1 MPRAGLAAIF
11 WLIALLC
18 LIPIFVGI
26 SRVGSFLEQS
36 GLSWNLSGLDPVE
49 GVVAVVILI
58 VVSVSTVFT
67 NPELTLLVICLVLT
81 FVAGA
86 LISVFFALWTMFRSP
101 KKTNLPAPQ
110 TQAEGRSSESP
121 RTQTE
126 ESSNESD
133 PPPLP
138 LPRRPRKLHPLRAYL
153 LRTFLSKVSGIG
165 FSSVVGRWGVTFET

>member
-81 FVAGA
+81 FVAGT

-110 TQAEGRSSESP
+110 TQAEGR
-121 RTQTE
+121 
-126 ESSNESD
+126 SNESD